1 MAKGMPSLM
10 ALLGLVAV
18 AGYQNRD
25 KLREMI
31 GTTQPGGLER
41 PENQAGP
48 SVSAGLLDEIG
59 QMFGSGASGRNLSS
73 GLGDLVERF
82 RATGQGAKADLWV
95 STGAN
100 ADLPPEEL
108 EKAIGSD
115 TIDELSKTGLSR
127 DEIVKRLTAGIPETV
142 DHLTPDGR
150 LPSEIEA
157 QRLV

>member
-31 GTTQPGGLER
+31 GTTQAGGPAR
-41 PENQAGP
+41 PDDQAGP
-48 SVSAGLLDEIG
+48 AGSGLLDEIG
-59 QMFGSGASGRNLSS
+59 QMFGSGASGRNLSL

-82 RATGQGAKADLWV
+82 RATGQGATADSWV

-115 TIDELSKTGLSR
+115 TIDELSQKTGLSR

-142 DHLTPDGR
+142 NQLTPEGR

>member
-31 GTTQPGGLER
+31 GTTQAGGPAL
-41 PENQAGP
+41 PDDQAGP
-48 SVSAGLLDEIG
+48 AGSGLLDEIG
-59 QMFGSGASGRNLSS
+59 QMFGSGASGRNLSL

-82 RATGQGAKADLWV
+82 RATGQGATADSWV

-115 TIDELSKTGLSR
+115 TIDELSQKTGLSR

-142 DHLTPDGR
+142 NQLTPEGR